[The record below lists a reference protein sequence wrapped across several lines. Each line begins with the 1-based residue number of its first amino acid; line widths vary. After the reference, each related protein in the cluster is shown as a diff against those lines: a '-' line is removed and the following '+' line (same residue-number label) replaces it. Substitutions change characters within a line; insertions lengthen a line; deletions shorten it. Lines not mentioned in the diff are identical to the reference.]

1 MNISTLIPKNMIK
14 IGIEAEEKEDII
26 KELIDFAAENSELIR
41 NERKLFKA
49 IIEREKKSSTAI
61 GLGLA
66 IPHGRTF
73 EARDFFVVL
82 GISKEG
88 KDFDSIDGE
97 PVHLFFMM
105 SAPPDNDTKYLK
117 AIKELSESLR
127 SDELREKLINV
138 ENTDKAYF
146 LLKSSG

>member
-1 MNISTLIPKNMIK
+1 MNISRLIPKNMIK
-14 IGIEAEEKEDII
+14 IGIISDEKEDII
-26 KELIDFAAENSELIR
+26 KELIDFASENSDFIR

-73 EARDFFVVL
+73 EARDFFVIL

-97 PVHLFFMM
+97 PVHLFFLM

-127 SDELREKLINV
+127 SDELRESLTNV
-138 ENTDKAYF
+138 DNIDKAYF